1 MACHSQMWGADFN
14 LAGRQAIE
22 HSLTM
27 GGLAERDPGGAQA
40 DADRGGAGAARGM
53 VHGRCIHLLLT

>member
-27 GGLAERDPGGAQA
+27 GGLAERDSGGVEADPGGG
-40 DADRGGAGAARGM
+40 DAGARRGM